1 MASLSL
7 IKITLPMQLQC
18 LCLYRACYKRSE
30 KWYHSTRQYFK
41 CFGLTWLPR
50 HDSCII
56 VSVCLAYL
64 SYHHFETYDSQIFAS
79 SAEKQDRSASKDDLM
94 LKIYSTLFGSLPVL
108 DYAAEN
114 WGTHVSRTSR
124 DHPITNNTIRTL

>member
-1 MASLSL
+1 MLSVCTGL
-7 IKITLPMQLQC
+7 VTSDPKSGIIPKYIILHGNTL
-18 LCLYRACYKRSE
+18 S
-30 KWYHSTRQYFK
+30 F
-41 CFGLTWLPR
+41 FGLTWLPR

-94 LKIYSTLFGSLPVL
+94 LKIYSTLFEAYPF
-108 DYAAEN
+108 
-114 WGTHVSRTSR
+114 
-124 DHPITNNTIRTL
+124 